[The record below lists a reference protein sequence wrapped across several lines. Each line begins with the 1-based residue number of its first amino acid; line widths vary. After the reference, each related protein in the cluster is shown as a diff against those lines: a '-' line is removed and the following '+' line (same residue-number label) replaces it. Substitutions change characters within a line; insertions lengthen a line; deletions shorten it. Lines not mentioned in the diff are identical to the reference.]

1 MRKSQEGRALRQF
14 TLSTG
19 KSAGRNSSGRITVF
33 HRGGGSK
40 RLQRRIDL
48 KRSTSLISFLL
59 LIALFSFFHFLWGK
73 IPLLWCSSVLL
84 EWALF
89 AMGDLSLSVGGDGSG
104 PSSSTRPPFDLNM
117 PPEEEEPARSFDLNR
132 PGDEPGPS
140 PEEELL
146 YLKEE
151 KLRLKQAFQQAIQDF
166 ERLREAIDQS
176 QESNPQS
183 ASALGEKLS
192 GLGQKFKDLERMQ
205 ERLCQLESDCYKT
218 VRDSRN

>member
-1 MRKSQEGRALRQF
+1 
-14 TLSTG
+14 
-19 KSAGRNSSGRITVF
+19 
-33 HRGGGSK
+33 
-40 RLQRRIDL
+40 
-48 KRSTSLISFLL
+48 
-59 LIALFSFFHFLWGK
+59 
-73 IPLLWCSSVLL
+73 
-84 EWALF
+84 
-89 AMGDLSLSVGGDGSG
+89 MGDLSLSVGGDGSG

-218 VRDSRN
+218 VRDSLEKELKNRYKGYQNVKKWDLFLTNLTHFWADIEKKSQNRDFD

>member
-1 MRKSQEGRALRQF
+1 
-14 TLSTG
+14 
-19 KSAGRNSSGRITVF
+19 
-33 HRGGGSK
+33 
-40 RLQRRIDL
+40 
-48 KRSTSLISFLL
+48 
-59 LIALFSFFHFLWGK
+59 
-73 IPLLWCSSVLL
+73 
-84 EWALF
+84 
-89 AMGDLSLSVGGDGSG
+89 MGDLSLSVGGDGSG

-117 PPEEEEPARSFDLNR
+117 SPEEEEPARSFDLNR

-192 GLGQKFKDLERMQ
+192 GLGQKFKDFERMQ

-218 VRDSRN
+218 VRDSLEKELKTRYKGYKNVKKWDLFLTNLTHFWADIEKKFSKQGFLLKVP

>member
-1 MRKSQEGRALRQF
+1 MHFWTLLGLFFFNDSLPRKQQAL
-14 TLSTG
+14 
-19 KSAGRNSSGRITVF
+19 
-33 HRGGGSK
+33 
-40 RLQRRIDL
+40 
-48 KRSTSLISFLL
+48 
-59 LIALFSFFHFLWGK
+59 
-73 IPLLWCSSVLL
+73 IPLFIFLRCFFLARLCSRTCLAGKV
-84 EWALF
+84 
-89 AMGDLSLSVGGDGSG
+89 DRGDGSG

-218 VRDSRN
+218 VRDSLEKELKNRYI